1 MPKLRQ
7 SFCLPMFFKQGMKL
21 DALLKKAKS
30 IGYEAVE
37 IWHRDDAPFAELLE
51 LADKHGLRIASMCG
65 AKSLTEGLNN
75 PANHNSI
82 ADELHASIEIAK
94 QHNIPGIIA
103 FSGNRNGRNDEASI
117 AVCAE
122 GLRKVAKAAE
132 SAGIN
137 VNMELLNSKR
147 DHKGYQCD
155 HTAWGVR
162 VCTAVNS
169 PRVRLLYDIYHM
181 AIMGDDVIPVIR
193 KNIEYFGHFHTAGVP
208 GRNEIDSTQ
217 TLDYPAIMRAIAET
231 KYDGWVAHEFIPKSK
246 EPLKSLAEAVKIC
259 DV

>member
-7 SFCLPMFFKQGMKL
+7 SFCLPMFFKEGMKL
-21 DALLKKAKS
+21 DNLLKKAKS
-30 IGYEAVE
+30 FGYEAVE
-37 IWHRDDAPFAELLE
+37 IWHRDNAPFAELLE
-51 LADKHGLRIASMCG
+51 LAAKHGLRIVSMCG
-65 AKSLTEGLNN
+65 AKSLSDGLNN

-94 QHNIPGIIA
+94 QHNIPGVIA
-103 FSGNRNGRNDEASI
+103 FSGNRDGRSDEASI

-132 SAGIN
+132 AAGIN

-147 DHKGYQCD
+147 DHHGYQCD

-169 PRVRLLYDIYHM
+169 PRVKLLYDIYHM
-181 AIMGDDVIPVIR
+181 AIMEGDLIATITE
-193 KNIEYFGHFHTAGVP
+193 NIKHIGHFHTAGNP
-208 GRNEIDSTQ
+208 GRGPLDDTQEIC
-217 TLDYPAIMRAIAET
+217 YPAVCRAIAST
-231 KYDGWVAHEFIPKSK
+231 GYDLYVGHEFKPKADPAAALRSAFK
-246 EPLKSLAEAVKIC
+246 TC
-259 DV
+259 DI